1 VASYLDFDD
10 NLRQPN
16 RETLSYWI
24 LAGEGLH
31 GHRSEITFKREDMPH
46 IDLSV
51 VEYLMDD
58 MEKKH
63 QELQAFRLNR
73 SSLVESIEMK
83 ERCTLATI
91 IGFAHRITSA
101 FPSAK

>member
-1 VASYLDFDD
+1 MASYLDFDD

-16 RETLSYWI
+16 REMLSYWI
-24 LAGEGLH
+24 LAGEDLH
-31 GHRSEITFKREDMPH
+31 GHIGEITFKREDMSH

-51 VEYLMDD
+51 VEYPMDD

-63 QELQAFRLNR
+63 QEVQAFMLNR

-83 ERCTLATI
+83 ERCVLATI
-91 IGFAHRITSA
+91 IGFARRITSA
-101 FPSAK
+101 FLYAK